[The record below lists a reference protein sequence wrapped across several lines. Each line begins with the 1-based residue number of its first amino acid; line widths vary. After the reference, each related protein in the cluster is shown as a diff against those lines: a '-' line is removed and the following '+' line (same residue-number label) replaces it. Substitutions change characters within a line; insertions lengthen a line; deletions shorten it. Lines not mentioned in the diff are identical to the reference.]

1 MGLPGYEDTAGYEHD
16 QAPELMIAWCEVK
29 GTVDELVQN
38 QAGTSAGQGKAN
50 YSIIIWTPVH
60 SFFSLTWVTVRSAN
74 HQVMQGMA
82 RARNHSGT
90 GILSIM
96 T

>member
-1 MGLPGYEDTAGYEHD
+1 MRLLRYEDTAGYEHD
-16 QAPELMIAWCEVK
+16 QAPEFMVSGCK
-29 GTVDELVQN
+29 GKWAMDELIQD
-38 QAGTSAGQGKAN
+38 QACAGASQSKAN

-82 RARNHSGT
+82 RPRNH
-90 GILSIM
+90 
-96 T
+96 